1 MSHGSLLAEGTRA
14 QGPLGDLNRP
24 LAAFYFGGNMPQK
37 FLSIKNFEKYQ
48 TSCKYPKPWVKLYKS
63 ILNDPEFMKLTTH
76 DRFIYMA
83 LLILADESGNKIL
96 NDSDYL
102 AQRLYIPRTDA
113 AQNADKQ
120 RTKLDLSALYRSG
133 FLIAS
138 NVRRCVQEIEIEI
151 EKSREELELELE
163 KELEKNVV
171 EVSTKRSPLLKSV
184 MIWES
189 YRKAYRGRYG
199 ADPVRNQTVNSIL
212 CRVVDK
218 LGGIEAPEVASFY
231 LTHNGHF
238 YTQKMHPVN
247 LLLAD
252 AEKLRTEWATNTK
265 VTSSAVKNAEFKDNV
280 VEQVKRIEALRQG
293 ERT

>member
-1 MSHGSLLAEGTRA
+1 MQQVSHGSPHQGHQSTGASVGILSVPAEA
-14 QGPLGDLNRP
+14 LQ
-24 LAAFYFGGNMPQK
+24 FGVNMPQK

-63 ILNDPEFMKLTTH
+63 ILTDSEFMKLTTH
-76 DRFIYMA
+76 DRFVYMA

-102 AQRLYIPRTDA
+102 AQRLYIPCTDTV
-113 AQNADKQ
+113 QNTDKQ

-138 NVRRCVQEIEIEI
+138 NVRRCVQEIE
-151 EKSREELELELE
+151 KSREELEAE

-171 EVSTKRSPLLKSV
+171 EVPTERSPLPKSAV
-184 MIWES
+184 IWES
-189 YRKAYRGRYG
+189 YRKSYQGRYG
-199 ADPVRNQTVNSIL
+199 VDPVRNQTVNSLL

-218 LGGIEAPEVASFY
+218 LGVEAPDVASFY
-231 LTHNGHF
+231 LTHNGNF

-247 LLLAD
+247 LLLTD

-265 VTSSAVKNAEFKDNV
+265 ITSSAVKNAEFKDNV